1 MTRCVPI
8 ITTTEDIKNWKEEK
22 DMDLKS
28 EIIRLKEERNALIVA
43 HLYQDGE
50 IQDIADMV
58 GDSFELSR
66 YCAST
71 DKKVIV
77 FCGVHFMAESAKIL
91 SPDKTVLLP
100 AIDAGCPM
108 ADMANVDDLIKLKA
122 KYPEAAV
129 VCYVNT
135 SAAIKAEC
143 DICCTSSIAEQ
154 VVRSLPNE
162 QILFL
167 PDRNLGDY
175 VAKQVPEKEF
185 ILWAGFCPTHNA
197 LNTLHVEEARAAHPN
212 ALLAIHPESPPDVV
226 ELADFV
232 GSTKQI
238 IDFCTNS
245 DNDEFII
252 GTEEGIL
259 HQLEKKNPQ
268 KKFYMLKYRFI
279 CPNMKKTNLKALY
292 ESLRDMKHE
301 ITLDED
307 IIKRASLSLERMLNV

>member
-1 MTRCVPI
+1 M
-8 ITTTEDIKNWKEEK
+8 DIKKEI
-22 DMDLKS
+22 L
-28 EIIRLKEERNALIVA
+28 RLKEERNAIIVA

-71 DKKVIV
+71 NKDVIV

-91 SPDKTVLLP
+91 SPQKTVLLP
-100 AIDAGCPM
+100 VLDAGCPM
-108 ADMANVDDLIKLKA
+108 ADMANAGDLKKLKA

-135 SAAIKAEC
+135 SAAVKAEC
-143 DICCTSSIAEQ
+143 EICCTSSIAVK
-154 VVRSLPNE
+154 VVRSLPNK
-162 QILFL
+162 QIIFL
-167 PDRNLGDY
+167 PDRNLGHY
-175 VAKQVPEKEF
+175 VAKQVPEKDF
-185 ILWAGFCPTHNA
+185 IFWPGFCPTHNA
-197 LNTLHVEEARAAHPN
+197 LITMHVEEARAAYPN
-212 ALLAIHPESPPDVV
+212 AVLAIHPEAPPEVV
-226 ELADFV
+226 EMADFV

-238 IDFCTNS
+238 IDFCTQSNKR
-245 DNDEFII
+245 EFII

-259 HQLEKKNPQ
+259 HQLKLKNPE

-279 CPNMKKTNLKALY
+279 CPNMKKTTIETLY

-301 ITLDED
+301 IVLDEET
-307 IIKRASLSLERMLNV
+307 IKKASISLEKMLKVK

>member
-1 MTRCVPI
+1 
-8 ITTTEDIKNWKEEK
+8 
-22 DMDLKS
+22 MDYKS
-28 EIIRLKEERNALIVA
+28 EILRLKEERNACIVA
-43 HLYQDGE
+43 HIYQDGE
-50 IQDIADMV
+50 IQDIADKV

-71 DKKVIV
+71 EKDVIV

-91 SPDKTVLLP
+91 SPEKTVLLP
-100 AIDAGCPM
+100 AVDAGCPM
-108 ADMANVDDLIKLKA
+108 ANMANVEDLKKLKE

-135 SAAIKAEC
+135 TAAIKAEC
-143 DICCTSSIAEQ
+143 DICCTSSIAVN
-154 VVRSLPNE
+154 VVRSLPNK

-167 PDRNLGDY
+167 PDRNLGSY
-175 VAKQVPEKEF
+175 IAKQVPEKEF

-197 LNTLHVEEARAAHPN
+197 LTIMHVQEAREAYPN
-212 ALLAIHPESPPDVV
+212 AVLAIHPEAPPEVV

-238 IDFCTNS
+238 IDFCTQS
-245 DNDEFII
+245 DAKEFII

-259 HQLEKKNPQ
+259 HQLHKLNPD
-268 KKFYMLKYRFI
+268 KTFHMLKYRFI
-279 CPNMKKTNLKALY
+279 CPNMKKTSLEVLY

-301 ITLDED
+301 IKLDDE
-307 IIKRASLSLERMLNV
+307 IIKKASLSLERMLQVK

>member
-1 MTRCVPI
+1 
-8 ITTTEDIKNWKEEK
+8 
-22 DMDLKS
+22 MDLKS
-28 EIIRLKEERNALIVA
+28 EILRLKEERNAIIVA

-71 DKKVIV
+71 DKNVIV

-91 SPDKTVLLP
+91 SPEKTVLLP

-108 ADMANVDDLIKLKA
+108 ADMANVEDLKKLK
-122 KYPEAAV
+122 KRYPGAAV

-135 SAAIKAEC
+135 SAAVKAEC
-143 DICCTSSIAEQ
+143 DICCTSSIAVK
-154 VVRSLPNE
+154 VVKSLPNR

-167 PDRNLGDY
+167 PDRNLGHY
-175 VAKQVPEKEF
+175 ISKQVPEKEF
-185 ILWAGFCPTHNA
+185 IFWPGFCPTHNA
-197 LNTLHVEEARAAHPN
+197 LTIMHVNEARNDHPN
-212 ALLAIHPESPPDVV
+212 ALLAIHPEAPPDVV
-226 ELADFV
+226 EMADFV
-232 GSTKQI
+232 DSTKQI

-245 DNDEFII
+245 DHNEFII

-259 HQLEKKNPQ
+259 HQLKLKNPEKQ
-268 KKFYMLKYRFI
+268 FYMLKYRFI
-279 CPNMKKTNLKALY
+279 CPNMKKTTMELLY

-301 ITLDED
+301 ITLDEET
-307 IIKRASLSLERMLNV
+307 IKKASLSLERMLGVK